1 MRTSLLLSFLF
12 GVACLVTE
20 HAEASLRAIPLTSAR
35 RELQTLPYA
44 FFVSEIRK
52 ANGDPW
58 CMTAINGVNDGNFL
72 GFDLCDFVFP
82 RDDRYDNR
90 RQARGT
96 NEKANGGGDVCQTLI
111 TFLLSR
117 Q

>member
-1 MRTSLLLSFLF
+1 MSTNQYNDIMRTSLLLSFLF

-20 HAEASLRAIPLTSAR
+20 QAEASLRAIPLTSAR

-82 RDDRYDNR
+82 RDDQV
-90 RQARGT
+90 RQ
-96 NEKANGGGDVCQTLI
+96 QT
-111 TFLLSR
+111 TGQR
-117 Q
+117 NK